1 MSDSLYDYA
10 FKSAMKHAR
19 DAGTL
24 LGNIGW
30 VLKYGDL
37 NDNDYKTLA
46 QAYIKVVGE
55 DKFHTTDVT
64 AIREELSRRGIVL
77 G

>member
-10 FKSAMKHAR
+10 FKSAMKQAR
-19 DAGTL
+19 DVGTL
-24 LGNIGW
+24 LGNIAW
-30 VLKYGDL
+30 VLKYGNL
-37 NDNDYKTLA
+37 NDNGYKTLA

-55 DKFHTTDVT
+55 DEFHTTDVT

>member
-1 MSDSLYDYA
+1 MDTLYEHAYDSA
-10 FKSAMKHAR
+10 VKHAR
-19 DAGTL
+19 NVGTL
-24 LGNIGW
+24 LGNIAW
-30 VLKYGDL
+30 VLKYGEL

>member
-10 FKSAMKHAR
+10 FKSAMKQAR
-19 DAGTL
+19 DVGTL
-24 LGNIGW
+24 LGNIVW
-30 VLKYGDL
+30 VLKYGEL

-46 QAYIKVVGE
+46 QAYIKVVDE
-55 DKFHTTDVT
+55 DEFHATDIA

>member
-10 FKSAMKHAR
+10 FKSAMKQAR
-19 DAGTL
+19 DVGTL
-24 LGNIGW
+24 LGNIVW
-30 VLKYGDL
+30 VLKYGEL
-37 NDNDYKTLA
+37 NDNDYKTLS
-46 QAYIKVVGE
+46 QAYLKVVDE
-55 DKFHTTDVT
+55 DEFHATDIA